1 MEAYDSEKGFKLC
14 SKEIGQFYRTLSSE
28 NRTLVEKMAEKRLFF
43 EGFPINWRCYGKD
56 INFKLLYD
64 LECTEL
70 QLLLKYF
77 EILTAPSCPFKPE
90 NSQKLAK

>member
-43 EGFPINWRCYGKD
+43 LKLFRLIEGVIER
-56 INFKLLYD
+56 
-64 LECTEL
+64 
-70 QLLLKYF
+70 
-77 EILTAPSCPFKPE
+77 ILTSNFYTI
-90 NSQKLAK
+90 